1 MVDRIFYS
9 QNLNIGRAV
18 GYKYDTRRHRSLSSF
33 DTIFTAIFYESHRLK
48 PQYHWAQCNFRVLV

>member
-33 DTIFTAIFYESHRLK
+33 DTIFKAIFNE
-48 PQYHWAQCNFRVLV
+48 